1 MNSGQSM
8 PTVGRSKHCLTQ
20 RRTWAGKFWYRQQER
35 ELNKNG
41 AVATTTGQLVLV
53 IVKNLFFFF
62 LR

>member
-20 RRTWAGKFWYRQQER
+20 RRTWTGKFWYRQQER

-41 AVATTTGQLVLV
+41 AVGSTTGQLVLV
-53 IVKNLFFFF
+53 IVKNLIVFF
-62 LR
+62 